1 MSIEHGAQ
9 HMRVLVVDDN
19 PANVEYFIGA
29 LETAGHVV
37 EVEVD
42 GIAGRDRALREAFD
56 LIILDIQLPSMS
68 GEAVCREL
76 RAAGLTSPIVALT
89 SAAMPEQISRGTK
102 AGFDAYL
109 TKPISPNQLRETAR
123 RFARPSV

>member
-1 MSIEHGAQ
+1 
-9 HMRVLVVDDN
+9 MRVLVVDDN
-19 PANVEYFIGA
+19 PANVEYFVGA

-42 GIAGRDRALREAFD
+42 GTAGRDRALREAFD

-76 RAAGLTSPIVALT
+76 YNREGHKFDTVRRALREKDDGQGGRAGGNPLWLRLAL
-89 SAAMPEQISRGTK
+89 
-102 AGFDAYL
+102 DL
-109 TKPISPNQLRETAR
+109 LNQLDEDF
-123 RFARPSV
+123 FARQRLG